1 LDGLLGWVGVIHFE
15 AVGETEV
22 DERQGGS
29 VGVFTH
35 QGSGRE
41 VADAGVEDQVL
52 MEDMLAGGVKLVADI
67 VAAKAT
73 RRCCDGS

>member
-1 LDGLLGWVGVIHFE
+1 
-15 AVGETEV
+15 
-22 DERQGGS
+22 

-52 MEDMLAGGVKLVADI
+52 MEDILAGGVKLVADI